1 MLDCHTMFRTEKGCW
16 VRGRW
21 HSADLLPSDVPGL
34 VPGQD
39 LLQRG
44 GGGHGVHAGS
54 QELHLRILI
63 RGEHIQS
70 AVPVKTVSLS
80 IHFQFVF
87 RSIDLLYNKL
97 LNVSIDRNCIEINGA
112 YLSLYQVSSVQD
124 CIKLHQN
131 QKIDTTLA
139 SILRPL

>member
-1 MLDCHTMFRTEKGCW
+1 M
-16 VRGRW
+16 
-21 HSADLLPSDVPGL
+21 PGL

-63 RGEHIQS
+63 RGENIQS
-70 AVPVKTVSLS
+70 AVKTVSLS